1 MKLAVALALAGGA
14 AALRPAARATR
25 ATVRMGA
32 EPLSQQ
38 TGKYAMDQAVLDKYA
53 ALPRDKIQAEYVFID
68 ADCTAR
74 SKCRTLDAARV
85 KQGVDRL
92 PKWTYDGSST
102 GQAPGDDSEV
112 IIVPRAVYKDPF
124 RGGDNILVLCDTY
137 DPEGNPLPTNSRAP
151 AVAKFEAGNA
161 AAEKPWYG
169 LEQEYTLFNLDGVTP
184 LGWPVG
190 GFPKPQGPYYC
201 GAGADKS
208 FGRAVSDA
216 HYAACLY
223 AGLGSRARTPRSC
236 PASGSTRSAP
246 PSASTPPTSSRSRA
260 ASSTACEDLGVSC
273 PSTPSPSAATGTAR
287 AAT

>member
-102 GQAPGDDSEV
+102 GQAPGNDSEV
-112 IIVPRAVYKDPF
+112 LLKPVAIFPDPF
-124 RGGDNILVLCDTY
+124 RGAPHIMVLCENY
-137 DPEGNPLPTNSRAP
+137 LPD
-151 AVAKFEAGNA
+151 K
-161 AAEKPWYG
+161 
-169 LEQEYTLFNLDGVTP
+169 TP
-184 LGWPVG
+184 LSL
-190 GFPKPQGPYYC
+190 KS
-201 GAGADKS
+201 GA
-208 FGRAVSDA
+208 
-216 HYAACLY
+216 
-223 AGLGSRARTPRSC
+223 
-236 PASGSTRSAP
+236 
-246 PSASTPPTSSRSRA
+246 
-260 ASSTACEDLGVSC
+260 
-273 PSTPSPSAATGTAR
+273 
-287 AAT
+287 

>member
-14 AALRPAARATR
+14 AARRPAARATR

-184 LGWPVG
+184 LSAR
-190 GFPKPQGPYYC
+190 
-201 GAGADKS
+201 GA
-208 FGRAVSDA
+208 FA
-216 HYAACLY
+216 HLP
-223 AGLGSRARTPRSC
+223 PRPHMTLS
-236 PASGSTRSAP
+236 
-246 PSASTPPTSSRSRA
+246 
-260 ASSTACEDLGVSC
+260 LIHI
-273 PSTPSPSAATGTAR
+273 
-287 AAT
+287 